1 MAQDMVELLDFLH
14 IDSVILAGHSMGAQ
28 VAGYV
33 AAQFPQYIRGL
44 ALLDKSAS
52 GPVTRSEMPLQQIPA
67 LDPVT
72 QDWPLPFASL
82 SDAQRYIREALDS
95 ELSSQY
101 FLSSLTE
108 TSAGY
113 QMMFS
118 SQAMAA
124 NMAYNVDWYSLLPEI
139 VCPVLLVRAKHNE
152 AVPDK
157 DYYRMQELI
166 PNCIA
171 FEMSHPHHN
180 VYLGNPEEFYS
191 CFDQLLQQVRG

>member
-1 MAQDMVELLDFLH
+1 MVELLDSLH

-44 ALLDKSAS
+44 ALFDKSAS
-52 GPVTRSEMPLQQIPA
+52 GPSTRSEMPLEQIPA
-67 LDPVT
+67 LDPMT
-72 QDWPLPFASL
+72 QDWPLPFDSL
-82 SDAQRYIREALDS
+82 SEAQRYMREALNS
-95 ELSSQY
+95 ELSYQY
-101 FLSSLTE
+101 FLNSLTE
-108 TSAGY
+108 TAVGY

-118 SQAMAA
+118 PQAMSA
-124 NMAYNVDWYSLLPEI
+124 NMAYNVNWYSLLPEI
-139 VCPVLLVRAKHNE
+139 RCPVLLVRAKHNE

-180 VYLGNPEEFYS
+180 VYLGNLEEFYC
-191 CFDQLLQQVRG
+191 CFDKLLQQVRG